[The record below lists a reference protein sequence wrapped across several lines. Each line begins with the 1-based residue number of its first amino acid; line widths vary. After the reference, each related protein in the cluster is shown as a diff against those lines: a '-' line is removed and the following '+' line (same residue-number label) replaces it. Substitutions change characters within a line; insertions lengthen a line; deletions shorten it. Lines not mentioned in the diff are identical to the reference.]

1 MEVFGYLIQR
11 GEDVKMKKMTFTAG
25 YVYVFYDVEKR
36 ELSMVSKVGRINAL
50 DIMKDMFGTKDLFEG
65 HRDRVMV
72 KNKDEIHFRML
83 LSRLNQ
89 LK

>member
-11 GEDVKMKKMTFTAG
+11 GEEVKMKTMTFTVG

-65 HRDRVMV
+65 QRDRVMV

>member
-1 MEVFGYLIQR
+1 MS
-11 GEDVKMKKMTFTAG
+11 FTPG
-25 YVYVFYDVEKR
+25 YVYAMYEPDKK

-50 DIMKDMFGTKDLFEG
+50 DIMKDTFGIKDLFEG
-65 HRDRVMV
+65 QRDRVMI

-89 LK
+89 LKY